1 MSQPATPG
9 LPPRRLA
16 WDVLQAGA
24 YADVALERALR
35 EQSLAGPDRGL
46 ATELAYGAIRRR
58 RSLDGWLDRLGRVP
72 ARKQPPKLRWLLHIG
87 LYQLLWMERIPT
99 SAAVNTCVALA
110 KGGGLSRLA
119 PVVNGLLRSA
129 VRAREAGEQLERPAD
144 PAQALALEHSL
155 PDWFAPLLLNWRG
168 AEGAAATAAACNQVP
183 TLDLRVNPLRSSR
196 EQVQEDLAA
205 AGINTRLIAGCPQG
219 LQVEGHGGDLRRWPP
234 PRSARRPVRRLR
246 CGSTGG

>member
-1 MSQPATPG
+1 M
-9 LPPRRLA
+9 
-16 WDVLQAGA
+16 LQAVAAGA

-35 EQSLAGPDRGL
+35 EQALAGPDRGL

-87 LYQLLWMERIPT
+87 LYQLLWMERIPA

-129 VRAREAGEQLERPAD
+129 GRAREAGEQLERP
-144 PAQALALEHSL
+144 S
-155 PDWFAPLLLNWRG
+155 R
-168 AEGAAATAAACNQVP
+168 
-183 TLDLRVNPLRSSR
+183 RIRRRRSRWSIRCRTGSR
-196 EQVQEDLAA
+196 PY
-205 AGINTRLIAGCPQG
+205 C
-219 LQVEGHGGDLRRWPP
+219 
-234 PRSARRPVRRLR
+234 
-246 CGSTGG
+246 